1 MRACTNEHMNQEKFV
16 FMPSVY
22 PGVAFYSK
30 FTSLC
35 TSMNEQKTFLS
46 AVYAAEYRKHRP
58 MEKSFWKEI
67 KINHKF
73 VFYILTCL
81 GNARSVSCSLFNLE
95 DRINF
100 FTGAKF
106 TPSLLPSFPSC

>member
-1 MRACTNEHMNQEKFV
+1 MRACTNEQIKQEKFV

-46 AVYAAEYRKHRP
+46 TVYAAEYRKYRP
-58 MEKSFWKEI
+58 MEK
-67 KINHKF
+67 KF
-73 VFYILTCL
+73 
-81 GNARSVSCSLFNLE
+81 LE
-95 DRINF
+95 RNQN
-100 FTGAKF
+100 K
-106 TPSLLPSFPSC
+106 S